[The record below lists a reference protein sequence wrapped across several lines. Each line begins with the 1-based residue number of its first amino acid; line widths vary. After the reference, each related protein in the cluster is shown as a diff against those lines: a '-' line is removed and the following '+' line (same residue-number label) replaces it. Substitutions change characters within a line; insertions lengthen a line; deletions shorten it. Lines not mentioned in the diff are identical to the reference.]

1 MYDTV
6 YMMVKYVCGSIYFWW
21 GGARVITWAEIL
33 PGQQLHLINGGSVSV
48 DRDAAHNG
56 HNPGSTKTQIAERYN
71 TIYAVLGT
79 IEEKGYNTYP
89 IGKCNKAEAFL
100 PTVTSHYRVHLLSRY
115 FDII

>member
-1 MYDTV
+1 MEEACPSTGTQLTMDTTR
-6 YMMVKYVCGSIYFWW
+6 
-21 GGARVITWAEIL
+21 GARKRRLLNDIIL
-33 PGQQLHLINGGSVSV
+33 
-48 DRDAAHNG
+48 
-56 HNPGSTKTQIAERYN
+56 
-71 TIYAVLGT
+71 YAVLGT